1 MRFVGS
7 IWRFVVWVIL
17 WSRAGRRMARMTH
30 AVATVSEVSKSYQ
43 FGDALVRALRGVSLK
58 IYPGEFLAAAGP
70 SGSGKSTL
78 LNLVGCLDRPDTGTV
93 MLGDVAVSRLPARA
107 LSPIRRDRLGFIF
120 QTFNLVPVLTAFE
133 NVEYPALVKGVPA
146 RERAA
151 RVRELLDRVGLAD
164 KAARRPHELSGGERQ
179 RVAVARALVNR
190 PALVLAD
197 EPTANLDSAS
207 GAAVLDLMHD
217 LRTQYGVAFFFASH
231 DSRLLARMDRII
243 ALRDGELIETVSNH
257 APATPAAGDVSS
269 AAHVPSGGDAS
280 LHTPALAN

>member
-1 MRFVGS
+1 
-7 IWRFVVWVIL
+7 
-17 WSRAGRRMARMTH
+17 MTH
-30 AVATVSEVSKSYQ
+30 AVATISDVSKSYQ

-78 LNLVGCLDRPDTGTV
+78 LNLVGCLDRPDSGTV
-93 MLGDVAVSRLPARA
+93 TLGDHKVSHLPTRA
-107 LSPIRRDRLGFIF
+107 LSPIRRDQLGFIF

-133 NVEYPALVKGVPA
+133 NVEYPLLLKGGPA
-146 RERAA
+146 RERGA

-231 DSRLLARMDRII
+231 DSRLLSRMDRII
-243 ALRDGELIETVSNH
+243 ALRDGELIDTVSNH
-257 APATPAAGDVSS
+257 APATHAPGHSQTAGGPTAGGAPDGGTPGGGAS
-269 AAHVPSGGDAS
+269 AI
-280 LHTPALAN
+280 HTPALAN